1 MSYFDKNDNKVFK
14 SKIGAFVLKHCFK
27 LSEDNPKTA
36 NLPVLVQFLF
46 IIESLLI
53 CYFLIVV
60 VAYNLPKNRFPSTH
74 GNRPIKSGIL
84 LPTKSDRSRLIPHI
98 SGQNQEDILCRVF
111 VSVQDYTIFFPRE
124 GK

>member
-1 MSYFDKNDNKVFK
+1 MGLEITRYFYELSCVGKKELNID
-14 SKIGAFVLKHCFK
+14 KIGAFVLKHCFK

-74 GNRPIKSGIL
+74 GNRSINGIFYRQKATVL
-84 LPTKSDRSRLIPHI
+84 
-98 SGQNQEDILCRVF
+98 V
-111 VSVQDYTIFFPRE
+111 
-124 GK
+124 

>member
-1 MSYFDKNDNKVFK
+1 MRMKKRKEFSGK
-14 SKIGAFVLKHCFK
+14 KIALNYRKIIQELQPASSCPI
-27 LSEDNPKTA
+27 SI
-36 NLPVLVQFLF
+36 

-74 GNRPIKSGIL
+74 GNRSINGIL
-84 LPTKSDRSRLIPHI
+84 LPTKSGRSRLILHM
-98 SGQNQEDILCRVF
+98 SGQNQEDVLCRVF
-111 VSVQDYTIFFPRE
+111 VSVQDYTIFFPRQ